1 MKPSELYLKLIDEG
15 QLSFDEEQAKLLE
28 KFNHLNESLTKRSKS
43 WFGQKKI
50 KGLYIRGEVGRGKT
64 QMMDIFFE
72 TLNIQEKKRVHFHRF
87 MKILHDDLDKISAQK
102 DPLKKVAKDISKK
115 TKVLCFDEFYVEDIG
130 DAMLLGR
137 FINELFENKVTL
149 ITTSNTHPDNLYRDG
164 LHRSRFLP
172 AIKSIK
178 ENCEIYEL
186 NSAQD
191 YRLRTLEQLEI
202 FIIGKGDQGIKEL
215 ESNFIELTNGEFQ
228 DRQKIKILG
237 REIDTIKLAQGS
249 LWVSFKEIC
258 EGPRSA
264 KDYIEVCSEFH
275 TLFVSNVPIM
285 KGSNDDSARRFIALV
300 DECYERNVNL
310 ILSMETELEQIYSGE
325 RLLEPFKR
333 TISRLEEMR
342 SKEYLS
348 RPHLI

>member
-1 MKPSELYLKLIDEG
+1 MKPSELYLNLIDDG
-15 QLSFDEEQAKLLE
+15 QLSFDKEQAKLLE

-102 DPLKKVAKDISKK
+102 DPLIKVAKDISKK

-215 ESNFIELTNGEFQ
+215 ESNFTELTNGEFQ
-228 DRQKIKILG
+228 DGQKIKILG
-237 REIDTIKLAQGS
+237 REINTIKLAQGS

-264 KDYIEVCSEFH
+264 KDYIEICSEFH

>member
-1 MKPSELYLKLIDEG
+1 MKPSELYLNLIDDG
-15 QLSFDEEQAKLLE
+15 QLSFDKEQAKLLE

-102 DPLKKVAKDISKK
+102 DPLKKVAKEISKK

-202 FIIGKGDQGIKEL
+202 FIIGKGNQGIKEL
-215 ESNFIELTNGEFQ
+215 ESNFTELTNGEFQ
-228 DRQKIKILG
+228 DGQKIKILG

>member
-1 MKPSELYLKLIDEG
+1 MKPSELYLNLIDDG
-15 QLSFDEEQAKLLE
+15 QLSFDKEQAKLLE
-28 KFNHLNESLTKRSKS
+28 KFDHLNESLTKRSKS

-102 DPLKKVAKDISKK
+102 DPLKKVAKEISKK

-202 FIIGKGDQGIKEL
+202 FIIGKGNQGMKEL
-215 ESNFIELTNGEFQ
+215 ESNFTELTNGEFQ
-228 DRQKIKILG
+228 DGQKIKILG
-237 REIDTIKLAQGS
+237 REINTIKLAQGS

-310 ILSMETELEQIYSGE
+310 ILSMETELERIYSGE

>member
-1 MKPSELYLKLIDEG
+1 MKPSELYLNLIDDG
-15 QLSFDEEQAKLLE
+15 QLSFDKEQAKLLE

-102 DPLKKVAKDISKK
+102 DPLKQVAKEISKK

-202 FIIGKGDQGIKEL
+202 FIIGKGNQGIKEL
-215 ESNFIELTNGEFQ
+215 ESNFTELTNGEFQ
-228 DRQKIKILG
+228 DGQKIKILG
-237 REIDTIKLAQGS
+237 REINTIKLAQGS